1 MESSTET
8 RMAFRVKTCAGGD
21 SMRIDK
27 AGALKKTAMG
37 LLGLVVAMA
46 AGCGSIDYQKLTT
59 GQLSGSL
66 FVMWVGEGNSSG
78 DGNFLFVPDPRDP
91 LIFHRSDPSAPG
103 STIQPGLMY
112 TDGGSIPKIAQV
124 FKGLSPWGYAPAYMI
139 HDWVF
144 IAHHCIVDG
153 SSENRFDQVRGVEF
167 DDSAAILGEA
177 IKALI
182 KARQVA
188 PDDVAPSAITAAVG
202 SVIARN
208 LWDQKGA
215 CKSLQVSAK
224 DIAAAE
230 AAIPGSTSKAR
241 NLRAFQVPETIA
253 PAIPQAKPAKIVAR
267 VTF

>member
-1 MESSTET
+1 
-8 RMAFRVKTCAGGD
+8 
-21 SMRIDK
+21 MRID
-27 AGALKKTAMG
+27 AASVLTRTTFG
-37 LLGLVVAMA
+37 LLALFVAMA
-46 AGCGSIDYQKLTT
+46 AGCSSVDYQKLVT

-66 FVMWVGEGNSSG
+66 FVMWVGEGNNSG

-91 LIFHRSDPSAPG
+91 LIFHRSDPSSPG

-124 FKGLSPWGYAPAYMI
+124 FKGLSPWGYAPAYMV
-139 HDWVF
+139 HDWLF
-144 IAHHCIVDG
+144 FAHHCIVDG
-153 SSENRFDQVRGVEF
+153 STESRFDQVRGIEF

-188 PDDVAPSAITAAVG
+188 PDDVAPSAITGAVG
-202 SVIARN
+202 SVVAKN
-208 LWDQKGA
+208 LWDEKGA
-215 CKSLQVSAK
+215 CQLLQVSAK

-230 AAIPGSTSKAR
+230 AAIPGSTTKAR
-241 NLRAFQVPETIA
+241 NLRAFRVPIVTEVPTA
-253 PAIPQAKPAKIVAR
+253 RPAKIVAH

>member
-1 MESSTET
+1 MT
-8 RMAFRVKTCAGGD
+8 
-21 SMRIDK
+21 IDK
-27 AGALKKTAMG
+27 AGVLKRSAWG
-37 LLGLVVAMA
+37 LLGLFAAVAA
-46 AGCGSIDYQKLTT
+46 ACSSVDYQKLVT

-91 LIFHRSDPSAPG
+91 LIFHRSDPDSPG

-153 SSENRFDQVRGVEF
+153 STENRFDQVRGLEF

-202 SVIARN
+202 SVVAKN
-208 LWDQKGA
+208 LWNEKGA
-215 CKSLQVSAK
+215 CQSLQVSAK

-230 AAIPGSTSKAR
+230 AAIPGSTTKAR
-241 NLRAFQVPETIA
+241 NLRVFRVPETIVTA
-253 PAIPQAKPAKIVAR
+253 VPPAKPAKIVAR